1 MKAGTAQKMIL
12 NMISTTV
19 MIKLGRIHDN
29 KMIDMK
35 LSNNKLYDRAI
46 RILKTI
52 LDIDTETAKKLIEE
66 HKNIRIAVENFKQ
79 KKWIK

>member
-1 MKAGTAQKMIL
+1 
-12 NMISTTV
+12 MISTTV

-35 LSNNKLYDRAI
+35 LSNNKLYERAI

-52 LDIDTETAKKLIEE
+52 LDTDTETAKKLIKKY
-66 HKNIRIAVENFKQ
+66 KNIRTAVENFK
-79 KKWIK
+79 KK